1 MKNKNSL
8 EIVIRECLVRI
19 MILIGVFIVI
29 VNVFGGWDVYAASSD
44 EHKTNQGK
52 AHQIAELARE
62 LGLPEDDQIILR
74 AKEIWH
80 AEDSLRQEALQ
91 AEEYERLHSG
101 IINYYDPETEAQA
114 IKLAKT
120 VKVEARGIWSITEQ
134 ACIIWTCLNRVDNAK
149 FPNTIDGNLVYGQMA
164 YKANVSTV
172 DDYGRDIVPLARDV
186 IYRWKL
192 EKSGIED
199 VGRVLPKDYLWYA
212 GNGQHNFFRNKYRG
226 GTRWNYSLPS
236 PYEN

>member
-1 MKNKNSL
+1 MNILKKYL
-8 EIVIRECLVRI
+8 LPRLF
-19 MILIGVFIVI
+19 ILIAALLLFSAA
-29 VNVFGGWDVYAASSD
+29 FGGNSYAASSD
-44 EHKTNQGK
+44 EHKANQAK

-62 LGLPEDDQIILR
+62 LGLQENDQIILR

-80 AEDSLRQEALQ
+80 SEEELRQEAIKR
-91 AEEYERLHSG
+91 EEYERLHSG
-101 IINYYDPETEAQA
+101 IIDYYDPETEAQA

-120 VKVEARGIWSITEQ
+120 VRVESGGIWSLTEQ
-134 ACIIWTCLNRVDNAK
+134 ACVIWTCLNRVDSPN
-149 FPNTIDGNLVYGQMA
+149 FPNTIDANLVYGQMA

-192 EKSGIED
+192 EKTGVED
-199 VGRVLPKDYLWYA
+199 VGRVLPKEYLWYA
-212 GNGQHNFFRNKYRG
+212 GNGKHNFFRTAYRG
-226 GTRWNYSLPS
+226 GTRWDYSLPS